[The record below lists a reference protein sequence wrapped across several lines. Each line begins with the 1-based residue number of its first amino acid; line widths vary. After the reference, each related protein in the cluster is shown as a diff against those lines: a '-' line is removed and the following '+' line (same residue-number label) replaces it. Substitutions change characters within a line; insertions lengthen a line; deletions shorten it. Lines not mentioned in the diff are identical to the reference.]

1 MNSNFWRG
9 RSVFLTGHTGF
20 KGGWLALWLSHLG
33 AKVHGF
39 SLDVPTQPS
48 FYNETELKS
57 RLHSSTLGD
66 IRDLA
71 RLTGAIK
78 KARPSLVIHMAAQAL
93 VLESYRDPVNTFA
106 TNLLGTI
113 NVLEA
118 VRGSETVEG
127 FINVTTDKC
136 YENREFSQCFTEAD
150 RLGGHD
156 PYSSSKACAELA
168 TVAYRDSFLADQGI
182 KLATVRAG
190 NVIGGGDWST
200 DRLVPDFFRSLE
212 DGRVLSVRSPH
223 AVRPWQHVLEPLFG
237 YLTLAEKL
245 LSESGEFAEAWNF
258 GPEELDAKPV
268 SWVVEYLAQKV
279 PNVRWQVDSAPKPH
293 EANTLTLDSTK
304 ARDKLGWFS
313 RWTLDTALTKT
324 LEWHQAWQAGHP
336 MDDLSL
342 RQIET
347 YTAQ

>member
-1 MNSNFWRG
+1 MKSNFWKG

-39 SLDVPTQPS
+39 SLDVPTQPN
-48 FYNETELKS
+48 FYEETGLES

-66 IRDLA
+66 IRDLT
-71 RLTGAIK
+71 RLAGAMK
-78 KARPSLVIHMAAQAL
+78 EARPSLVIHMAAQAL
-93 VLESYRDPVNTFA
+93 VRESYRDPINTFT
-106 TNLLGTI
+106 TNLLGTV

-118 VRGSETVEG
+118 VRASETVEG
-127 FINVTTDKC
+127 LINVTTDKC
-136 YENREFSQCFTEAD
+136 YENKELSRCFTEAD

-168 TVAYRDSFLADQGI
+168 TVAYRDSFLADQGV

-190 NVIGGGDWST
+190 NVIGGGDWSK

-212 DGRVLSVRSPH
+212 CGQVLSIRSPH

-237 YLTLAEKL
+237 YLTLGEKL
-245 LSESGEFAEAWNF
+245 VSESGEFAEAWNF

-279 PNVRWQVDSAPKPH
+279 PNVCWQVDSSPKPL
-293 EANTLTLDSTK
+293 EANTLQLDSTK
-304 ARDKLGWFS
+304 ARDKLGWCS
-313 RWTLDTALTKT
+313 RWSLDIALSKT
-324 LEWHQAWQAGHP
+324 LEWHQAWQEGHS

-342 RQIET
+342 RQIEI
-347 YTAQ
+347 YVAQ